1 MMSLSEQGRVSH
13 EAVSAW
19 QAPQLVPGDLA
30 DGNQEEKIS
39 LPTADQI
46 EAIQNAA
53 REEGFARGL
62 VEGRAAGRK
71 LMDENIKRLESLMDC
86 LANPLAQLDSR
97 VEEQL
102 VLLAL
107 AIAKQLVRRE
117 LKVDHA
123 HVIGVIRSAVALLP
137 VSDNRVVIE
146 LHPEDAALVREKLNL
161 DEEGET
167 TWRIQE
173 VPTLSRGGC
182 RLDNGE
188 SHIDATVETRINQIA
203 ASLLGGERAV
213 DCP

>member
-1 MMSLSEQGRVSH
+1 MSLSEQDTVSSTP
-13 EAVSAW
+13 VSAW
-19 QAPQLVPGDLA
+19 QAPQLVSGNLA
-30 DGNQEEKIS
+30 DGSHEEKIS

-46 EAIQNAA
+46 EAIQKVA
-53 REEGFARGL
+53 REEGFAQGL
-62 VEGRAAGRK
+62 AEGRAAGQK
-71 LMDENIKRLESLMDC
+71 QMDENIKRLESFLEC

-117 LKVDHA
+117 LKADHA
-123 HVIGVIRSAVALLP
+123 HIIGVIRSAVALLP
-137 VSDNRVVIE
+137 VSDKRVVIE

-167 TWRIQE
+167 TWRIRE

-188 SHIDATVETRINQIA
+188 SHIDATVETRINQVA
-203 ASLLGGERAV
+203 ASLFGGERAV